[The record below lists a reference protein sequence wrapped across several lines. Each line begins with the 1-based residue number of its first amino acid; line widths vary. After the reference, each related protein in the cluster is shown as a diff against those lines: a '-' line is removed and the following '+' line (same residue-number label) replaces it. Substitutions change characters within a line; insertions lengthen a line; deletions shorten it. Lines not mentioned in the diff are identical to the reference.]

1 MDWYH
6 IVTSF
11 IRDVGFPVFVATYV
25 LIRLETAI
33 NSLNKSVRLL
43 SILIASQQGIKI
55 ESVEK
60 EYGNGG

>member
-43 SILIASQQGIKI
+43 SILVARQQGVRMETI
-55 ESVEK
+55 EK